1 VIRLSYPVNTMNTF
15 EKPKDWGVAPQT
27 QWVSGT
33 PIGQGEIRMPELGDP
48 GAHEGAS
55 APMSFGDDGGK
66 GVETQSLWQGKMVS
80 QCPPGTSSKDGICTP
95 DPKSEASPETKME
108 TVKKQFMRD
117 TEGAGDNSSKRD
129 SFKREVPKAPE
140 TDPQIR
146 RISKE
151 GYKGRQGGN

>member
-1 VIRLSYPVNTMNTF
+1 MNTF
-15 EKPKDWGVAPQT
+15 EKPKDWGVAPKDH
-27 QWVSGT
+27 WVSGT
-33 PIGQGEIRMPELGDP
+33 PIGQSEIRMPDLGDP
-48 GAHEGAS
+48 GAHEES
-55 APMSFGDDGGK
+55 SSPISFGDDESGGD
-66 GVETQSLWQGKMVS
+66 TPSIWQGKMVS

-95 DPKSEASPETKME
+95 DPKSKAKPETKME

-117 TEGAGDNSSKRD
+117 TEGAGDKSPERN
-129 SFKREVPKAPE
+129 SFKREVPRAPE